1 MVEFEP
7 GDSKAILRL
16 LHPFQT
22 EMFAEMT
29 EEWCLLFL
37 QSKSESVQDVTRHR
51 WGLWTYVTVTCF
63 VHAGACAILLKWASQ
78 VAGSLGVWRS
88 LEARFLGMEEAPSSN
103 LGTSTIEF
111 KREASLNKGNLSN
124 PSKNDRSD
132 GGSNPRISIFVISP
146 FRVPSF
152 RDPRKNLLT
161 EVVEWRF
168 QTQLRSILNTYTSPR
183 HL

>member
-16 LHPFQT
+16 LHPFQI

-37 QSKSESVQDVTRHR
+37 QSKSESVQEVTRHR
-51 WGLWTYVTVTCF
+51 WSLWTYVTVNCF

-111 KREASLNKGNLSN
+111 KREASLNLGNWSN
-124 PSKNDRSD
+124 PSKAAVR
-132 GGSNPRISIFVISP
+132 
-146 FRVPSF
+146 
-152 RDPRKNLLT
+152 T
-161 EVVEWRF
+161 EIQILVSRF
-168 QTQLRSILNTYTSPR
+168 SRYRYPGPLHSEIRGQIY
-183 HL
+183 

>member
-1 MVEFEP
+1 MVEFEL

-63 VHAGACAILLKWASQ
+63 VHAGNPTQEKGISVQYK
-78 VAGSLGVWRS
+78 AGDPPA
-88 LEARFLGMEEAPSSN
+88 E
-103 LGTSTIEF
+103 
-111 KREASLNKGNLSN
+111 
-124 PSKNDRSD
+124 
-132 GGSNPRISIFVISP
+132 IS
-146 FRVPSF
+146 
-152 RDPRKNLLT
+152 
-161 EVVEWRF
+161 
-168 QTQLRSILNTYTSPR
+168 
-183 HL
+183 

>member
-1 MVEFEP
+1 MVEFES

-111 KREASLNKGNLSN
+111 KREASLSKGNLSN
-124 PSKNDRSD
+124 PSKTTVR
-132 GGSNPRISIFVISP
+132 
-146 FRVPSF
+146 
-152 RDPRKNLLT
+152 T
-161 EVVEWRF
+161 EVQILVSRF
-168 QTQLRSILNTYTSPR
+168 S
-183 HL
+183 

>member
-51 WGLWTYVTVTCF
+51 WGLWTYVTVTCL

-103 LGTSTIEF
+103 LGTSTIL
-111 KREASLNKGNLSN
+111 AI
-124 PSKNDRSD
+124 PARS
-132 GGSNPRISIFVISP
+132 
-146 FRVPSF
+146 VPSSSLILKYQNMKPLKLVQMVF
-152 RDPRKNLLT
+152 RDAYCIDTK
-161 EVVEWRF
+161 
-168 QTQLRSILNTYTSPR
+168 
-183 HL
+183 

>member
-103 LGTSTIEF
+103 LGTSTFFLFSRLLLAVARFWCSEKIFWE
-111 KREASLNKGNLSN
+111 KPLKG
-124 PSKNDRSD
+124 
-132 GGSNPRISIFVISP
+132 V
-146 FRVPSF
+146 
-152 RDPRKNLLT
+152 LT
-161 EVVEWRF
+161 NA
-168 QTQLRSILNTYTSPR
+168 L
-183 HL
+183 H

>member
-29 EEWCLLFL
+29 KEWCLLFL

-51 WGLWTYVTVTCF
+51 WGLWTYVSVTCF

-111 KREASLNKGNLSN
+111 KRETSLNKGNLSI
-124 PSKNDRSD
+124 PVRRPF
-132 GGSNPRISIFVISP
+132 GRGSNPRISIFVIST
-146 FRVPSF
+146 FGVPSF
-152 RDPRKNLLT
+152 RDTKKNLLT
-161 EVVEWRF
+161 I
-168 QTQLRSILNTYTSPR
+168 QLLLATEI
-183 HL
+183 

>member
-1 MVEFEP
+1 MVEFES

-124 PSKNDRSD
+124 PSKTTVRTGFKSSYLD
-132 GGSNPRISIFVISP
+132 
-146 FRVPSF
+146 F
-152 RDPRKNLLT
+152 RDIDIRRAFIQRYEEKFID
-161 EVVEWRF
+161 RGG
-168 QTQLRSILNTYTSPR
+168 
-183 HL
+183 

>member
-124 PSKNDRSD
+124 PIR
-132 GGSNPRISIFVISP
+132 RP
-146 FRVPSF
+146 FGRRFKSSYLDF
-152 RDPRKNLLT
+152 RDIDIRRAFIQRYEEKFID
-161 EVVEWRF
+161 RGG
-168 QTQLRSILNTYTSPR
+168 
-183 HL
+183 